1 MILNKN
7 TVGSSL
13 ISLFFCFD
21 ISTISISRLGSNQV
35 AGRFLNTFISFSDLS
50 CRTERLYNE
59 PAADA
64 YSCYLSFLL
73 YVYPP
78 SLVLLYYSNI
88 IFQAY
93 CAKPWTLTR
102 YCVFFVSF
110 HRQRWCSAHEW
121 SAVWIRFSSNM
132 NYALQFFKRN
142 AFFRFLSIFITIVD
156 ISRYFFLLQLLIDI
170 KWKIVVLFIW

>member
-1 MILNKN
+1 M
-7 TVGSSL
+7 
-13 ISLFFCFD
+13 
-21 ISTISISRLGSNQV
+21 
-35 AGRFLNTFISFSDLS
+35 S
-50 CRTERLYNE
+50 CRTKRLYNE

-93 CAKPWTLTR
+93 CAKPRTLTR

-110 HRQRWCSAHEW
+110 HRQRRARLTNDQLCEF
-121 SAVWIRFSSNM
+121 VFLPIWIMLCNLEFLKGTRSFVFS
-132 NYALQFFKRN
+132 Q
-142 AFFRFLSIFITIVD
+142 FLSQSWTFLVI
-156 ISRYFFLLQLLIDI
+156 FFLLQLLIDI
-170 KWKIVVLFIW
+170 KWKIVVLFIWQMILKIFVNFMYNLNMQSRTFYKNLF